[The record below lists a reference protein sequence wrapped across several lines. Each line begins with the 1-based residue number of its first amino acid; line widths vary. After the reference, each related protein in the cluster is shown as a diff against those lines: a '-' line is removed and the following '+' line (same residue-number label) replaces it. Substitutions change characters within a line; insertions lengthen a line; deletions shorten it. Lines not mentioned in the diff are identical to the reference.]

1 MLKITSF
8 LESRFP
14 SPSRPVYTPPANSAN
29 KLYDGTAL
37 KHQTNKIKKAFNLR
51 KIIYNLTRHK

>member
-14 SPSRPVYTPPANSAN
+14 SPSRPVYTPPVNLAN
-29 KLYDGTAL
+29 KPYDSTTI
-37 KHQTNKIKKAFNLR
+37 KHPHKTKQIFNLR
-51 KIIYNLTRHK
+51 KIIYNLTKHK